1 MRGKV
6 PQAAAAPQSPGL
18 PYKAL
23 DLSWLM
29 NTSET
34 TKRSRGQGGSYFPI
48 FPEVLTGDDA
58 PLLVRTRLS
67 RAGLVHV
74 SVLNLQL
81 LVHNS
86 FAMCDLSPVTTQHK
100 LRGIRERANAFQALV
115 LQTCACPTD

>member
-1 MRGKV
+1 MQSKV
-6 PQAAAAPQSPGL
+6 PQAAVTSQSPGL
-18 PYKAL
+18 PYKVL
-23 DLSWLM
+23 DLSWLT

-34 TKRSRGQGGSYFPI
+34 AKRSRGQGGSYFPI
-48 FPEVLTGDDA
+48 FPEVLTDDDA

-81 LVHNS
+81 VVHKS

-100 LRGIRERANAFQALV
+100 LRDIRERANAFQAS
-115 LQTCACPTD
+115 